1 MKPGF
6 LYVLG
11 HPSDP
16 NLHKIGVTVRD
27 PKIRIK
33 QHNKNFKTYAGR
45 IVLETGQEW
54 QVKTIIEVE
63 DVYWAEAV
71 FWNATPLADIPF
83 LGGIEVAELE
93 WNYIEKALR
102 AAQQA
107 GVRPAPKK
115 KVWERTSDQK
125 SRLSETI

>member
-1 MKPGF
+1 MRLGF

-16 NLHKIGVTVRD
+16 KLHKIGVTVRD

-83 LGGIEVAELE
+83 RGGVEVERLG
-93 WNYIEKALR
+93 WNYIEKALM

-107 GVRPAPKK
+107 GVRPPSIKSK
-115 KVWERTSDQK
+115 GVPSKQEERS
-125 SRLSETI
+125 